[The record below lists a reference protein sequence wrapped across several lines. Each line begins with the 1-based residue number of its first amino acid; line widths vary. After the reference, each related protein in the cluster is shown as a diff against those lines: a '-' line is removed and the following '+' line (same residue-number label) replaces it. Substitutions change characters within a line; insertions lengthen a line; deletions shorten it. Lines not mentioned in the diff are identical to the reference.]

1 MAIRCATNAIII
13 ENGAILLNRCKGEDG
28 DIYYDLP
35 GGGQKQYESMEQTVI
50 REVKE
55 ETGYVVS
62 VEKFVA
68 LAEEININEEYRKL
82 YPEYT
87 HRVLHI
93 FKAKLK
99 GQKRDIPTEP
109 DFGMEESVWMPLEK
123 LDDNV
128 KTRPGCLKEIL
139 HRIAKADVHVPMY
152 LGTEYIDRY

>member
-1 MAIRCATNAIII
+1 MGIRCATKAIII

-28 DIYYDLP
+28 DTYYDLP
-35 GGGQKQYESMEQTVI
+35 GGGQKQYESMEQTLV

-55 ETGYVVS
+55 ETGYEVS
-62 VEKFVA
+62 VDGFVA
-68 LAEEININEEYRKL
+68 LAEEINVSEEYRKL

-87 HRVLHI
+87 HRVLHV
-93 FKAKLK
+93 FKAKLE
-99 GQKRDIPTEP
+99 GQKRDIPTET

-123 LDDNV
+123 LDDTV

-139 HRIAKADVHVPMY
+139 RRITEADAPMY